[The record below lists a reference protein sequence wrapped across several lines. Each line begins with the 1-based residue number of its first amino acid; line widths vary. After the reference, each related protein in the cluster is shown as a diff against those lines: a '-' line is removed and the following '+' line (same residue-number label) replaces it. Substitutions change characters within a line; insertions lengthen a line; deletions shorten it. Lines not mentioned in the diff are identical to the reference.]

1 LDNKVRLGRQVLQQ
15 CKGRGL
21 NRGQVEEL
29 LAEVLYGPPEVAP
42 EDQDQEEE

>member
-1 LDNKVRLGRQVLQQ
+1 MVLQQ

-21 NRGQVEEL
+21 NQGQMEEL
-29 LAEVLYGPPEVAP
+29 LAEVLYGPPEVDP